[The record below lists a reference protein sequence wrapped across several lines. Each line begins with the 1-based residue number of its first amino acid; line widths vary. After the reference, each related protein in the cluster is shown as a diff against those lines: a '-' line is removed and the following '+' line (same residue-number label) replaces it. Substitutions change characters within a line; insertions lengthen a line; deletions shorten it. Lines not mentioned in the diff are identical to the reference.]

1 MTEISI
7 RTEGR
12 AGRITLTRAEALNAL
27 SHDMCREIEKA
38 LDEWRDDKD
47 VALIIMD
54 AEGDRAFCAGGDI
67 GEVYRA
73 AKEGRV
79 DETAEFWSEEYR
91 MNAKLAEYPKPI
103 ISLMQG
109 FVMGGGVG
117 IGCHGSHRVVEE
129 KSQFAM
135 PECGIGLVPDV
146 GGSFLLAEAPGF
158 LGDYLGLTGERMNA
172 GDAIYCGF
180 ADYFVPRETWP
191 ALIDA
196 LCKTGEASLVA
207 AMASAAPVSPLAHLQ
222 GEIDEVFNGAQF
234 ADVANMVEGSTS
246 DALARARAAF
256 AKNSPLSMRCTFELI
271 RRVRTEPNIRFAL
284 EMEHRFTTRSVT
296 TADIVEGVRAQ
307 IIDKDRNPQ
316 WKHKNWRDVSDD
328 EVAVFYAPQNNPK
341 LEF

>member
-1 MTEISI
+1 MTEIHI
-7 RTEGR
+7 RKEGR

-27 SHDMCREIEKA
+27 SHEMCREIETA
-38 LDEWRDDKD
+38 LDAWRDDPD
-47 VALIIMD
+47 VALIVMD
-54 AEGDRAFCAGGDI
+54 ADGDRAFCAGGDI
-67 GEVYRA
+67 GAVYRS
-73 AKEGRV
+73 AKEGRAN
-79 DETAEFWSEEYR
+79 ETAEFWSEEYR

-129 KSQFAM
+129 KTQIAM

-158 LGDYLGLTGERMNA
+158 LGEYLGITGERMTA

-180 ADYFVPRETWP
+180 ADYFVPREKWP
-191 ALIDA
+191 ELIDV
-196 LCKTGEASLVA
+196 LCATGEASLVP
-207 AMASAAPVSPLAHLQ
+207 AMASAHPPAPLAALQ
-222 GEIDEVFNGAQF
+222 GEVDAAFSGDTFTEVAET
-234 ADVANMVEGSTS
+234 VEASTS

-316 WKHKNWRDVSDD
+316 WKHKSWRDVSDE
-328 EVAVFYAPQNNPK
+328 EVAAFYAPQDNPK